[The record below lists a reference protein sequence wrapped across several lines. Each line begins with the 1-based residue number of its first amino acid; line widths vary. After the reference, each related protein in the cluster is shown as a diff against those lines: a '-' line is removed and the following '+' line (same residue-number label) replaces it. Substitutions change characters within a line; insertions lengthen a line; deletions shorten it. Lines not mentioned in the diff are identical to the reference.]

1 LPTARDAWIKTVY
14 RSSLDEEIVTSARDF
29 VDPRQQTLIRAVL
42 VCNRQA
48 RRLVVGLEGYSLA
61 APAPNTPL
69 PFSESPAHA
78 VAGTVSFAGRTPAPL
93 ASSLG
98 FDRSNNVISGIVPL
112 ESGSDQGPFWDPSH
126 PQAPSP
132 GARLAALLPMI
143 VAAQTAQGPVEITI
157 PADVRSVTDVAAA
170 CAGASARAG
179 ADTVPVRTAPS
190 LRTSFD
196 CAAARSPGE
205 QLVCTTPQLAAAD
218 LALQDYYRR
227 NLAASNEA
235 SVGPGQRAFIAR
247 RNQCT
252 NVACVAETYR
262 ARHEELAV
270 LGYVPE

>member
-29 VDPRQQTLIRAVL
+29 VDPRQQTLMRAVL

-48 RRLVVGLEGYSLA
+48 RRLVVGIEGYSLA
-61 APAPNTPL
+61 GAGPSTPL
-69 PFSESPAHA
+69 PFSESAPHA

-93 ASSLG
+93 ASSLE
-98 FDRSNNVISGIVPL
+98 FDRMQNVLSGIVPV
-112 ESGSDQGPFWDPSH
+112 ESGSDHDPFWDPSH
-126 PQAPSP
+126 RQASSP
-132 GARLAALLPMI
+132 GARLSALLPM
-143 VAAQTAQGPVEITI
+143 VVDTETSRGPVKITF
-157 PADVRSVTDVAAA
+157 PADVQSVTDVAAA
-170 CAGASARAG
+170 CAGTGPG
-179 ADTVPVRTAPS
+179 AVPVRAAPS

-247 RNQCT
+247 RNHCT
-252 NVACVAETYR
+252 NVACVAEAYR